1 MPDCNAIGERLQ
13 DYLDGQLSD
22 AENRDIEAH
31 LARCPGCRDQVQ
43 AWTQLFAA
51 LDEPELP
58 GPPPGFAPA
67 VLRRVAQARVR
78 RRRLQT
84 FVAAAAVVLACG
96 GAILWALPELPAAAS
111 SHVRALVEPA
121 PWTAVADAFTQFAAG
136 TTTTAQAAL
145 AHLPGAAILAGA
157 LAALLALNATLAY
170 RWRTLASTSHAPNTR
185 GSS

>member
-1 MPDCNAIGERLQ
+1 MPDCNATRQRLQ

-22 AENRDIEAH
+22 AACRDMEAH
-31 LARCPGCRDQVQ
+31 LAQCPDCRAEVQ
-43 AWTQLFAA
+43 AWRHLFAA

-96 GAILWALPELPAAAS
+96 GAVLWALPDLPAAAS
-111 SHVRALVEPA
+111 SHARHLAEPA
-121 PWTAVADAFTQFAAG
+121 PWAAAADAFTQFAAG
-136 TTTTAQAAL
+136 TSAAAEAAL

-157 LAALLALNATLAY
+157 LAALMALNAALAY
-170 RWRTLASTSHAPNTR
+170 RWRSLAYAPHAPNT
-185 GSS
+185 GGQS